1 MSTNRYAALLS
12 DSGSDAP
19 EPKAKPKLKAKRK
32 KAGSEPGAMCK
43 KKVNKYERDT
53 KGSCTQCTQC
63 IWHLEKKNGLLPT
76 RGRGGNGG
84 RQRDMDYSHGGN
96 LVKHLHECGAE
107 LLKLY
112 QF

>member
-32 KAGSEPGAMCK
+32 KAGSEPGAVCK
-43 KKVNKYERDT
+43 KKSKQVRTGYE
-53 KGSCTQCTQC
+53 GIMYSMYSM
-63 IWHLEKKNGLLPT
+63 HLAFGQKNGLLLR

-84 RQRDMDYSHGGN
+84 RQREMDYSHGEN